1 VFDWYREKFWVRS
14 PTRPSHILRITILNH
29 GMGLTMGLPC
39 AIIGA
44 LDCSAPLSMELSGPG
59 PYARTQVSQ
68 LARTQVSQL
77 AEQGVPGF
85 VMLDLTLERPYDP
98 RLRPDPRTVTT
109 GNNNLWFLRVCVCVT
124 VRLGASFGSATLG
137 H

>member
-1 VFDWYREKFWVRS
+1 
-14 PTRPSHILRITILNH
+14 
-29 GMGLTMGLPC
+29 MGLPC

-109 GNNNLWFLRVCVCVT
+109 GNNNLWFLRVCVCDRSVGGI
-124 VRLGASFGSATLG
+124 VWKCHARSLNRFRLWRTRSSALFVQEEGRASS
-137 H
+137 